1 MNLSDYDKTK
11 HEEQKPGSLGEKL
24 PRLDQD
30 GLDLIEKFL
39 QMNPKKR
46 ITAKEALKHP
56 WFAEVVDEVEAFY

>member
-30 GLDLIEKFL
+30 GLDLIEVNFFL
-39 QMNPKKR
+39 GGK
-46 ITAKEALKHP
+46 LY
-56 WFAEVVDEVEAFY
+56 F